1 MLQDFHPLRRH
12 ALCFDAVA
20 DSCMYG
26 RFPDPDPHRSR
37 SELQVG
43 ELHMPSATLGEPLL
57 LRANPPPPGPTRVK
71 AKIFQKV
78 VCTRLIFSAM
88 QVDESLALICGR
100 QETCLA
106 WGKLQTCTFQPLFQL
121 LISSQSFPANCDG
134 ILANKVNRNV
144 INPGV
149 KAAEGNASVGPGLAS
164 GSER

>member
-1 MLQDFHPLRRH
+1 
-12 ALCFDAVA
+12 
-20 DSCMYG
+20 
-26 RFPDPDPHRSR
+26 
-37 SELQVG
+37 
-43 ELHMPSATLGEPLL
+43 
-57 LRANPPPPGPTRVK
+57 
-71 AKIFQKV
+71 
-78 VCTRLIFSAM
+78 M